1 MRNIKGFL
9 RHFYF
14 WSWYLLENGLE
25 NGEGGGRKQWDIEKR
40 DANNNYFIFN
50 FWFFQR
56 KGNPKSWSLSLEVVD
71 KDCIFCLAEVESALK
86 PYQHATWSV
95 CVCVFVYGYMFL
107 VWEYF
112 VYTHRMGVCVLT
124 RICVCIQL
132 YPVWLADMPRMPL
145 L

>member
-56 KGNPKSWSLSLEVVD
+56 QGKPKELITFFRSCWQRLHILSGWGGVCTETLSACHLE
-71 KDCIFCLAEVESALK
+71 
-86 PYQHATWSV
+86 